1 MRGFVVTIALLIGL
15 VAGLVAG
22 LAPQAHADD
31 VGDAQTVIRS
41 QVEAFE
47 RGDGETA
54 YSHASPTIK
63 GIFAQ
68 GDFMA
73 MVKRDYSPIV
83 SHKSFE
89 FGIGR
94 ATDGKIEQAAEITD
108 SEGVFWQALYTLERQ
123 ADGSLKITGCTLKQA
138 GRTA

>member
-1 MRGFVVTIALLIGL
+1 MRILALTLAMLIGL
-15 VAGLVAG
+15 VVGPALPAR
-22 LAPQAHADD
+22 ADD
-31 VGDAQTVIRS
+31 ISDAQTVIRS
-41 QVEAFE
+41 QVEAFG
-47 RGDGETA
+47 RNDGETA

-73 MVKRDYSPIV
+73 MVKRDYSAIV

-94 ATDGKIEQAAEITD
+94 ASDGKIEQSAEITD
-108 SEGVFWQALYTLERQ
+108 DEGVFWQALYTLERQ
-123 ADGSLKITGCTLKQA
+123 PDGSLKITGCTLKQA
-138 GRTA
+138 GRSA

>member
-1 MRGFVVTIALLIGL
+1 MRILAFTIALLIGF
-15 VAGLVAG
+15 AS
-22 LAPQAHADD
+22 QAHADD
-31 VGDAQTVIRS
+31 VSDAQTIIRS

-47 RGDGETA
+47 RDDGETA
-54 YSHASPTIK
+54 YAHASPTIK

-94 ATDGKIEQAAEITD
+94 ASDGRIEQAAEITD
-108 SEGVFWQALYTLERQ
+108 AEGVFWQALYTLERQ

-138 GRTA
+138 GRSA